1 MAPTIR
7 LPSPSVDDAIL
18 QENMTRY
25 VRDVG
30 CSKAFDLGVYSGI
43 PIGNGVRG
51 RGLLY
56 VTTLIC
62 MLLES
67 AAHLIFTHLGLK
79 GVIVNV
85 AYSIPGLW
93 PDKDRAKGRPI
104 DRWASD
110 IAERLFCICNHMRRV
125 KHSSVRHRQCMAD
138 LSTDEQDRLQVLLD
152 QVIILDSDSRSSPRT
167 PREKAG
173 PGDASSLAG
182 SEFAANIAASSSGP
196 DLAANAAAS
205 SSGSRGHPAPPP
217 EATPDHKKARVLQKE
232 VSLCSVDS
240 DGFPNMLKGLHSDR
254 WPDDATVFYD
264 QAEPDAN
271 CSPNDIDE
279 ELLEQEPVPARKCE
293 LKARVQ
299 KKPAGKLLGMKPI
312 PARKCELKG
321 KVEKRYLHP
330 TTQVFDVVIVLHIK
344 C

>member
-1 MAPTIR
+1 MPPTIR

-18 QENMTRY
+18 QESMSRY
-25 VRDVG
+25 VREVG
-30 CSKAFDLGVYSGI
+30 CSKAFDLGVYAGI

-56 VTTLIC
+56 VSSLIC

-85 AYSIPGLW
+85 AYAIPGLW

-110 IAERLFCICNHMRRV
+110 IAERLFCICNHLRRV

-138 LSTDEQDRLQVLLD
+138 LSTEEQDRLQQLLD
-152 QVIILDSDSRSSPRT
+152 KVIILDSDSRPPACKSPST
-167 PREKAG
+167 SVPAA
-173 PGDASSLAG
+173 ASSLAG
-182 SEFAANIAASSSGP
+182 SSGP
-196 DLAANAAAS
+196 ELADNTAAS

-217 EATPDHKKARVLQKE
+217 ESNPDHKKARVLQKE

-240 DGFPNMLKGLHSDR
+240 DGFPNMLKSLHSD
-254 WPDDATVFYD
+254 PCKDDATVFYAS
-264 QAEPDAN
+264 AETDAN
-271 CSPNDIDE
+271 CSPNDFDE
-279 ELLEQEPVPARKCE
+279 ELLEVEPIPARKCE
-293 LKARVQ
+293 LKAKVY
-299 KKPAGKLLGMKPI
+299 KKPAGKLLGMKLI
-312 PARKCELKG
+312 PAGKSELKAR
-321 KVEKRYLHP
+321 VEKKHLHP
-330 TTQVFDVVIVLHIK
+330 TTPFLFM
-344 C
+344 